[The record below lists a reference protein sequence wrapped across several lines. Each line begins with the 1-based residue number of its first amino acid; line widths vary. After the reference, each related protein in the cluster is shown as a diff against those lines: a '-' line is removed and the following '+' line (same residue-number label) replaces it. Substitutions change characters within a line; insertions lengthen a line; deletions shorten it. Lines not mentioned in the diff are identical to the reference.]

1 MVAELLRHSDRP
13 EVCELIPERL
23 RKCHRP
29 QDVTR
34 DDAPIAPHSSTSV
47 LGKRPRATMGD
58 LFAADGDWALG
69 PLNPVSVDGLEQADD
84 EEDLLELAGF

>member
-1 MVAELLRHSDRP
+1 MVTELLRHSDRP
-13 EVCELIPERL
+13 EVCERIPERL

-34 DDAPIAPHSSTSV
+34 DDAPVAPHSSTSV
-47 LGKRPRATMGD
+47 PGKRPRAVVGD

-69 PLNPVSVDGLEQADD
+69 PLNPVTMDELQQAD
-84 EEDLLELAGF
+84 EEDLLELADF